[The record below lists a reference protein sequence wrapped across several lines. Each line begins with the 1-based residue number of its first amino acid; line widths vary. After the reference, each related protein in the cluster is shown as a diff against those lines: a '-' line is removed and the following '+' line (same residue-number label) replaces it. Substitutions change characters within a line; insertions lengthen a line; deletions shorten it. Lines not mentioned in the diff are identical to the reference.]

1 MEKLVPL
8 LIALAIFGFKSYQ
21 NYMKEQEAA
30 LKRRKGIASDP
41 AKTKQQPATYKSIP
55 QKTPAVSPAPFYS
68 EKIKETNEIQR
79 FKKEREEH
87 RLAVSKKAKASSSEQ
102 KEKTIAED
110 FDLRKAV
117 IMSVILDRP
126 YK

>member
-30 LKRRKGIASDP
+30 LKRRKVNGPIPSQNKLETP
-41 AKTKQQPATYKSIP
+41 NYKTEKKSNETI
-55 QKTPAVSPAPFYS
+55 SAPFYS
-68 EKIKETNEIQR
+68 ERIKETNEIQR
-79 FKKEREEH
+79 FKKEREEQ
-87 RLAVSKKAKASSSEQ
+87 RLALNKKSQLTKLQQQNPE
-102 KEKTIAED
+102 IRED

>member
-1 MEKLVPL
+1 MEKLIPL

-30 LKRRKGIASDP
+30 LKRKKVTSPNPTANKP
-41 AKTKQQPATYKSIP
+41 QPATYKSTP
-55 QKTPAVSPAPFYS
+55 QKTSVPTPQPFYS

-87 RLAVSKKAKASSSEQ
+87 RSALSKKVKLSNSPQ
-102 KEKTIAED
+102 KEHTIAED